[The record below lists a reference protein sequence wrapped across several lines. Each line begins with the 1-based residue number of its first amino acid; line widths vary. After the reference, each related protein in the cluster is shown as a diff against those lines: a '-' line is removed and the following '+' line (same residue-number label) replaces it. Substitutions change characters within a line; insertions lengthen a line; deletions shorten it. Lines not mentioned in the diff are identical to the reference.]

1 MPTLG
6 DRLQHAWNAFRNRDP
21 TVPTYQY
28 GIGYGYRPDRL
39 KYTFGKDRSIVTSVL
54 NRLSLDAASMSIE
67 HVRLDDNDR
76 YLETIHSGL
85 NECLTLSANIDQ
97 TGRSFLQDVFASML
111 DEGCVAI
118 VPVETTT
125 NPKVTGSYDIKNMR
139 TGKIIQWFPD
149 MVQVQLYD
157 ERTGK
162 KENVTLPKKIVAL
175 VENPLFAVMNEP
187 NSTLQRLI
195 RKLALLDSM
204 DERNSSGKLDM
215 IIQLPYVIKTDARRE
230 QAEKRRSDIEHQ
242 LSSSQYGIAYTDGTE
257 KIVQLNR
264 PVENT
269 LMNQIEYLTSMLYS
283 QLGLTKEIMDGTANE
298 ATLNNYY
305 VRTIEPLLAAVTD
318 EMKRKFLTKT
328 ARKQHQSIIYFR
340 DPFKL
345 VPTSAIADMADR
357 FTRNEIM
364 TSNEFRQIIGLKPS
378 SDPAADELR
387 NKNMPMVQPA
397 VGADGLPIEGE
408 LQPLTEED
416 IQSMSQEELQQYL
429 DDLDSFDAEL
439 DDLESELK
447 HSDENDNYLA
457 HTGPTKSTYAS
468 PYYDPIKAH
477 EYYEQHKQLQGRR
490 STAGLNDAGKEAAR
504 YVRDQ
509 LKSERISKVNAHK
522 AQTDSNIQTNTQIGK
537 NKIESNKSIMQSKIE
552 SLRAQLKSMSKEE
565 KAARRESINAE
576 IQTLRASNAESR
588 ALIQKSM
595 KSYNVAM
602 RNEHKRVRESLK
614 TEYDE
619 KYLDELEKIKA
630 DENFQ
635 RTKKSKS
642 SGTKKKKTKS
652 KSTIESV
659 VKPTS
664 NYNRTSRVRK
674 YDPSKDKRN

>member
-6 DRLQHAWNAFRNRDP
+6 DRLLHAWNAFRNRDP
-21 TVPTYQY
+21 TVPSYQY
-28 GIGYGYRPDRL
+28 GVGTSYKPDRFRFT
-39 KYTFGKDRSIVTSVL
+39 YGKDRSIVTSVL
-54 NRLSLDAASMSIE
+54 NRISLDAASVSIE
-67 HVRLDDNDR
+67 HVKLDENDR
-76 YLETIHSGL
+76 YVETVKSGL
-85 NECLTLSANIDQ
+85 NECLTLSANLDQ
-97 TGRSFLQDVFASML
+97 TGRAFLQDVFSSML

-118 VPVETTT
+118 VPVETTM
-125 NPKVTGSYDIKNMR
+125 NPNVTGSYDITSLR
-139 TGKIIQWFPD
+139 TGKVMEWHPS
-149 MVQVQLYD
+149 MVRVRVYN
-157 ERTGK
+157 ERIGRH
-162 KENVTLPKKIVAL
+162 EEVTLPKKVVAL
-175 VENPLFAVMNEP
+175 VENPLYSVMNEP

-215 IIQLPYVIKTDARRE
+215 IIQLPYVIRTQARKE
-230 QAEKRRSDIEHQ
+230 QAEERRSSIEQQ

-283 QLGLTKEIMDGTANE
+283 QLGLTKEIMDGTASSE
-298 ATLNNYY
+298 VLNNYY
-305 VRTIEPLLAAVTD
+305 VRTIEPLLAAVVD
-318 EMKRKFLTKT
+318 EMKRKFLTQN
-328 ARKQHQSIIYFR
+328 ARSRNYSIIYFR
-340 DPFKL
+340 DPLKL
-345 VPTSAIADMADR
+345 VTATALADMADR
-357 FTRNEIM
+357 LTRNEIM

-387 NKNMPMVQPA
+387 NKNMPMTQPA

-429 DDLDSFDAEL
+429 NDLDSFDAEL
-439 DDLESELK
+439 DDLEADLR
-447 HSDENDNYLA
+447 HSDEDENYLA

-468 PYYDPIKAH
+468 PYYDPVKAH
-477 EYYEQHKQLQGRR
+477 EYYEQHKKLTGRR

-595 KSYNVAM
+595 KSYNTAM

-664 NYNRTSRVRK
+664 NYNRTRRVRK